1 MLHHLQHIA
10 DLVEICRLKGIQHI
24 VVSPG
29 SRNAPLVGIF
39 ASNPYFSLHSIVDE
53 RSAGFYALGIAL
65 CSQQAVALLCTSG
78 TAVLNYG
85 PALAEAY
92 YQRVPLVAITADRP
106 EELIDQQDNQT
117 IRQINVFQN
126 YVKDSIHLHQP
137 LHDAFELSNQH
148 FAINKIINQAT
159 SGIKGPV
166 HINVPIAE
174 PLYVEIPACS
184 ENISVYEPEM
194 IEQNSTKA
202 LSEAWAKARRKL
214 IVCGEATP
222 NAIINNLVV
231 RLAAQ
236 PGVVVLAEPISNIQH
251 PNIVAEI
258 DRAMMLIE
266 TLSLND
272 FQPDLLI
279 SFGGPVVSK
288 RLKQWLQ
295 KQPDLVH
302 YRLSEDE
309 DKIDT
314 YQNLNATIIGN
325 TANLLELLLN
335 TETVA
340 DHHFGQKW
348 KAEQQT
354 NTERHKSYVAEAPFS
369 DLKATA
375 LVLGSAPPQTILHLG
390 NSTPVRY
397 GQLFTL
403 KKFTAVY
410 ANRGV
415 SGIDGCVSTAAGVAS
430 QSQQTN
436 LLIVGDLSFVYDS
449 NGLWNKNLKS
459 NFKIV
464 VINNNGGGIFRL
476 LPGSGQTTGFDEFI
490 ETQHPVCI
498 EKIAKAFGVKY
509 FSCSSEQTFQS
520 EFNAF
525 MSWDKSAA
533 LIEIFTPQNENAQM
547 YKNYIEKI
555 KFGGE

>member
-29 SRNAPLVGIF
+29 SRNAPLLGIF

-65 CSQQAVALLCTSG
+65 ATQHAVALLCTSG

-174 PLYVEIPACS
+174 PLYVEIPPS
-184 ENISVYEPEM
+184 SKNIIVYESQM
-194 IEQNSTKA
+194 IEENSTKA
-202 LSEAWAKARRKL
+202 LSEAWSKARRKL
-214 IVCGEATP
+214 IVCGETTP
-222 NAIINNLVV
+222 NKKINELIG
-231 RLAAQ
+231 RLASHK
-236 PGVVVLAEPISNIQH
+236 GVVVLAEPISNVQH

-258 DRAMMLIE
+258 DRTMMLIE
-266 TLSLND
+266 TLPLND
-272 FQPDLLI
+272 FEPDLLI

-288 RLKQWLQ
+288 RLKLWLQ
-295 KQPDLVH
+295 KQSGLVH
-302 YRLSEDE
+302 FRLSEDE

-314 YQNLNATIIGN
+314 YQNLTATIIGETEVLLN
-325 TANLLELLLN
+325 ELINIGTNGDEHFNQQWQAVLQKTAN
-335 TETVA
+335 
-340 DHHFGQKW
+340 
-348 KAEQQT
+348 
-354 NTERHKSYVAEAPFS
+354 RHSSFLSTAPFS

-375 LVLGSAPPQTILHLG
+375 LVLENAPQQTVLHLG

-397 GQLFTL
+397 AQLFDL
-403 KKFTAVY
+403 NKFSAVY

-415 SGIDGCVSTAAGVAS
+415 SGIDGCISTAAGVAS
-430 QSQQTN
+430 QSKATN

-464 VINNNGGGIFRL
+464 VMNNGGGGIFRL
-476 LPGSGQTTGFDEFI
+476 LPGSSQNAGFDEFI

-498 EKIAKAFGVKY
+498 EKIAEAFGVEY
-509 FSCSSEQTFQS
+509 FSCSNEQDFQT
-520 EFNAF
+520 AF
-525 MSWDKSAA
+525 TDFINWKQSPA
-533 LIEIFTPQNENAQM
+533 LIEIITPQLENAQV

-555 KFGGE
+555 KFGG